1 MLNKRIDADGVQ
13 GDDID
18 GSAWPEASPEA
29 FAGKREEEESTNYE
43 AYEAGVAAHHG
54 EGTEGEEVE
63 VLSAGAGVGI
73 DWGDGRDDGVDDRV
87 GAGVGAGAGL
97 KGPHGDGEAGW
108 FDGND
113 GGIGGDVHGAVLKG
127 TTGEDSEY
135 GELSGEIIGGKAEAY
150 MGFDKASLGAQV
162 NLASVE
168 GRLGGD
174 GNQLEVGL
182 SAGLGLGAEARYGED
197 SDNDGYG
204 EWGARVEAGPVA
216 LGFKVEPGKIVD
228 DVAGAASDAL
238 DFLNPFD

>member
-1 MLNKRIDADGVQ
+1 LRIRIMLNKIDADGVQ
-13 GDDID
+13 VDNTDE
-18 GSAWPEASPEA
+18 SAWSEISTEA
-29 FAGKREEEESTNYE
+29 FAGKREEEGSTHH
-43 AYEAGVAAHHG
+43 EAGVTAVHG
-54 EGTEGEEVE
+54 EGTEGGEMD
-63 VLSAGAGVGI
+63 VLSARAGVEI
-73 DWGDGRDDGVDDRV
+73 DWGDGRDDEVDDRV
-87 GAGVGAGAGL
+87 GAGAGLAGL

-108 FDGND
+108 FDGHD
-113 GGIGGDVHGAVLKG
+113 GGIGADVEGAFLQG
-127 TTGEDSEY
+127 TTGEDSKY
-135 GELSGEIIGGKAEAY
+135 GEGSYELLGGKAEAY
-150 MGFDKASLGAQV
+150 MGFDKASLGAQA

-174 GNQLEVGL
+174 GNQIEAGL